1 MRSNQLFS
9 IIKIIK
15 PPLKGILKKNGK
27 SLLGFNAMQRS
38 SSSVNQRPHTRVLP
52 LFLLPSPP
60 LRPQRG
66 WLQFM
71 NNRLS
76 PCSAVIAAQV
86 PPATH

>member
-15 PPLKGILKKNGK
+15 LPLKGILKKNGK

-52 LFLLPSPP
+52 LPSPP